1 MGLIINDEITLKN
14 GMKITGAYLSM
25 HRQRLRLYPG
35 PVQLH
40 PEVIQPRYVLQGAYT
55 LWISPEAV
63 KDPNINFLEEGVLD
77 FAITDNDLNK
87 PIHQIA
93 YDYIK
98 LKVYTNTADV

>member
-25 HRQRLRLYPG
+25 HRQRLRLNPG
-35 PVQLH
+35 PAQIH
-40 PEVIQPRYVLQGAYT
+40 PEVIQPRYILQGVYT
-55 LWISPEAV
+55 LWVSPDAV
-63 KDPNINFLEEGVLD
+63 KDPNVKFLEEGILD
-77 FAITDNDLNK
+77 FAITDIDLNK

-98 LKVYTNTADV
+98 SKVYTNTTDY